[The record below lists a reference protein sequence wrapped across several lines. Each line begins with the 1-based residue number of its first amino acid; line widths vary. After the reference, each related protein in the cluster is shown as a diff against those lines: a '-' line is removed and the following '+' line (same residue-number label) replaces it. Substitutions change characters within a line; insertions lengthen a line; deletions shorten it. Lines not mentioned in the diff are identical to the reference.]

1 MAHKYFDPVRAD
13 VEKELEERR
22 LKVCVQFMRII
33 NRWKLQRK
41 KRKW

>member
-22 LKVCVQFMRII
+22 QRV
-33 NRWKLQRK
+33 NRCLHGLRVDGGYEST
-41 KRKW
+41 RE

>member
-22 LKVCVQFMRII
+22 LKVCVVFVRMID
-33 NRWKLQRK
+33 RWKLQRK
-41 KRKW
+41 RRK